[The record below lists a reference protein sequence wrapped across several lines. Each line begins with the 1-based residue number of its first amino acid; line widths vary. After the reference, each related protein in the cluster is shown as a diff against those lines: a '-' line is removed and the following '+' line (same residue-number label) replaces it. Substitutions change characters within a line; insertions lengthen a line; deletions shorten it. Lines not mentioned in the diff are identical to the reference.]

1 MKEKIII
8 SMDTAKSWW
17 IQHSWLK
24 MKTLN
29 KLGLWGDYLN
39 MGLPQWLR
47 GKQSTCNAGDT
58 GSVPGLGRP
67 PGEGH
72 GNPL

>member
-29 KLGLWGDYLN
+29 KLELWGDYLN
-39 MGLPQWLR
+39 MGLLQVAQR
-47 GKQSTCNAGDT
+47 
-58 GSVPGLGRP
+58 
-67 PGEGH
+67 
-72 GNPL
+72 